1 MQPQSNTG
9 KGKPAQGKTVKSNP
23 AAAPVEPSAATRSST
38 AAAGGLIE
46 IVARLIDV
54 MHRET
59 TLLRTMKVRQANDLY
74 EEKTRLTRAF
84 EERARSL
91 KGDPALMETLSA
103 ELKAELQAAVKRF
116 ETAAEANAL
125 AIRIA
130 RDANQHLLNA
140 IVDAVTAKQAGNTG
154 YGATGAPTNPG
165 RCTPKSLSL
174 ALDGRV

>member
-1 MQPQSNTG
+1 MQPQG
-9 KGKPAQGKTVKSNP
+9 KSPTNAPAPSNP
-23 AAAPVEPSAATRSST
+23 AAAPVEPPQATRSST

-46 IVARLIDV
+46 IVARLVDV

-59 TLLRTMKVRQANDLY
+59 TLLRTMKVRQANDLF

-84 EERARSL
+84 EERARLL

-116 ETAAEANAL
+116 ETAAEANML

-140 IVDAVTAKQAGNTG
+140 IVDAVTSKQASANN
-154 YGATGAPTNPG
+154 YGATGAPANPG
-165 RCTPKSLSL
+165 RCQPKSLSI